1 MKIGEVANETGLSI
15 SNIRFYEK
23 KGLLTPVRKEESGY
37 RDYTA
42 EDVNRL
48 KTILLYRKM
57 GLPIE
62 TIYLVFQGSVSLQVA
77 LERQTQELA
86 KQKEEIIA
94 SLELCQKALKDTNLE
109 KINVDTYL
117 DFVSTEEEK
126 GKQFVEI
133 QEIIDDFTEYTG
145 LRNYVCGNGHVA
157 RFLNNPKVM
166 RVVSAIWLV
175 TCILLPVFVLWDSY
189 KMEGFVSFQLVAF
202 YIMWVI
208 VMLVPFFKYHF
219 VDKNRGARS

>member
-23 KGLLTPVRKEESGY
+23 KGLLAPSRKEESGY

-42 EDVNRL
+42 EDAERL

-62 TIYLVFQGSVSLQVA
+62 TIYLVFQGSIMLAVA
-77 LERQTQELA
+77 LERQTEELR
-86 KQKEEIIA
+86 KQKEEITA
-94 SLELCQKALKDTNLE
+94 SLELCQKALKDTDLE

-117 DFVSTEEEK
+117 DFVASEEEK
-126 GKQFVEI
+126 GNHFVEI

-145 LRNYVCGNGHVA
+145 LRNFVPGNGRVA
-157 RFLNNPKVM
+157 RFLNNPKIM
-166 RVVSAIWLV
+166 RVVSAIWLI
-175 TCILLPVFVLWDSY
+175 TCILLPIFVMLESY
-189 KMEGFVSFQLVAF
+189 TSEGFVSFQLVVF

-208 VMLVPFFKYHF
+208 IMLVPFFKYHF
-219 VDKNRGARS
+219 VDKNRGDK

>member
-23 KGLLTPVRKEESGY
+23 KGLLAPSRKEESGY

-62 TIYLVFQGSVSLQVA
+62 TIYLVFRGSITLEVA
-77 LERQTQELA
+77 LERQTEELR
-86 KQKEEIIA
+86 KQKEEISA
-94 SLELCQKALKDTNLE
+94 SLELCQKVLKDTNL
-109 KINVDTYL
+109 KTINVDTYL
-117 DFVSTEEEK
+117 DFVASEEEK
-126 GKQFVEI
+126 GNHFVEI

-145 LRNYVCGNGHVA
+145 LRNYVCGNGRVA
-157 RFLNNPKVM
+157 RLLNNPKVL
-166 RVVSAIWLV
+166 RVVSVVWLI
-175 TCILLPVFVLWDSY
+175 TCILLPIFVMIESY
-189 KMEGFVSFQLVAF
+189 ASDGYVSFQLIAF
-202 YIMWVI
+202 YVMWAFI
-208 VMLVPFFKYHF
+208 MLVPFFKYHF
-219 VDKNRGARS
+219 VDKNRGDK

>member
-23 KGLLTPVRKEESGY
+23 KGLLAPSRKEESGY

-48 KTILLYRKM
+48 KMILLYRKM

-62 TIYLVFQGSVSLQVA
+62 TIYLVFQGSITLAVA
-77 LERQTQELA
+77 LERQIEELR
-86 KQKEEIIA
+86 KQKEEITA

-117 DFVSTEEEK
+117 DFVAAEEEK
-126 GKQFVEI
+126 GNHFVEI
-133 QEIIDDFTEYTG
+133 QEILDDFTEYTG
-145 LRNYVCGNGHVA
+145 LRNFVLGNGVVA
-157 RFLNNPKVM
+157 RFINNPKVM
-166 RVVSAIWLV
+166 RAVSAVWLI
-175 TCILLPVFVLWDSY
+175 TCILLPIFVMLESY
-189 KMEGFVSFQLVAF
+189 ASDGYVSFQLIAF
-202 YIMWVI
+202 YAMWAFI
-208 VMLVPFFKYHF
+208 MLVPFFKYHF
-219 VDKNRGARS
+219 VDKNRGDK

>member
-23 KGLLTPVRKEESGY
+23 KGLLAPSRKEESGY

-42 EDVNRL
+42 EEVNRL

-62 TIYLVFQGSVSLQVA
+62 TIYLVFQGSVSLKVA
-77 LERQTQELA
+77 LERQTQELV
-86 KQKEEIIA
+86 KQKEEIMA
-94 SLELCQKALKDTNLE
+94 SLELCQKALKDTSLE

-117 DFVSTEEEK
+117 DFVRAEEEK
-126 GKQFVEI
+126 GKHFVEI

-145 LRNYVCGNGHVA
+145 LRNYVCGSGRVA
-157 RFLNNPKVM
+157 RFINNPKVM
-166 RVVSAIWLV
+166 RVLSAIWLI
-175 TCILLPVFVLWDSY
+175 TCILLPIFVMLESY
-189 KMEGFVSFQLVAF
+189 TSEGFVSFQLVAF
-202 YIMWVI
+202 YIMWAI
-208 VMLVPFFKYHF
+208 IMLVPFFKYHF
-219 VDKNRGARS
+219 VDKNRGDN

>member
-23 KGLLTPVRKEESGY
+23 KGLLAPSRKEESGY

-62 TIYLVFQGSVSLQVA
+62 TIYLVLQGTVSFKVA
-77 LERQTQELA
+77 LERQTQELV

-94 SLELCQKALKDTNLE
+94 SLELCQKALKDTNCSQL
-109 KINVDTYL
+109 NVDTYL
-117 DFVSTEEEK
+117 EYIAEEEEK

-133 QEIIDDFTEYTG
+133 KEIIDDFTEYTG
-145 LRNYVCGNGHVA
+145 MRDFVQGNSCMS
-157 RFLNNPKVM
+157 RFFRNPKVM
-166 RVVSAIWLV
+166 QIISAIWLM
-175 TCILLPVFVLWDSY
+175 TCILLPIFVMIESY
-189 KMEGFVSFQLVAF
+189 ISDGFVPFQLVGF
-202 YIMWVI
+202 YLIWIM

-219 VDKNRGARS
+219 VDKNRGDK

>member
-23 KGLLTPVRKEESGY
+23 KGLLAPARKEESGY

-62 TIYLVFQGSVSLQVA
+62 TIYLVFQGSVSLKVA
-77 LERQTQELA
+77 LERQTQELV
-86 KQKEEIIA
+86 KQKDEITA
-94 SLELCQKALKDTNLE
+94 SLELCQKALKDTDLE
-109 KINVDTYL
+109 NINVDTYL
-117 DFVSTEEEK
+117 DFVASEEEK
-126 GKQFVEI
+126 GNHFVGI

-145 LRNYVCGNGHVA
+145 LRNYVCGNGRVA
-157 RFLNNPKVM
+157 RFFNNPKVM
-166 RVVSAIWLV
+166 RVLSAIWLI
-175 TCILLPVFVLWDSY
+175 TCILLPIFVMLESY
-189 KMEGFVSFQLVAF
+189 TSDGDVSFQLIAF
-202 YIMWVI
+202 YIMWTFI
-208 VMLVPFFKYHF
+208 MLVPFFKYHF
-219 VDKNRGARS
+219 VDKNRGDN

>member
-23 KGLLTPVRKEESGY
+23 KGLLAPSRKEESGY

-62 TIYLVFQGSVSLQVA
+62 TIYLVFQGSVSLKVA
-77 LERQTQELA
+77 LERQTQELV
-86 KQKEEIIA
+86 KRKDEITA
-94 SLELCQKALKDTNLE
+94 SLELCQKALKDTDLE

-117 DFVSTEEEK
+117 DFVASEEEK
-126 GKQFVEI
+126 GNHFVEI

-145 LRNYVCGNGHVA
+145 LRNYICGNGRIT
-157 RFLNNPKVM
+157 RFINNPKVM
-166 RVVSAIWLV
+166 RVVSAVWLM
-175 TCILLPVFVLWDSY
+175 TCILLPIFVMIESY
-189 KMEGFVSFQLVAF
+189 TSDGYVSFQLIAF
-202 YIMWVI
+202 YVMWAFI
-208 VMLVPFFKYHF
+208 MLVPFFKYHF
-219 VDKNRGARS
+219 VDKNRGDN

>member
-23 KGLLTPVRKEESGY
+23 KGLLAPSRKEESGY

-42 EDVNRL
+42 EEVNRL

-62 TIYLVFQGSVSLQVA
+62 TIYLVFQGSVSLKVA
-77 LERQTQELA
+77 LERQTQELV
-86 KQKEEIIA
+86 KQKAEIIA
-94 SLELCQKALKDTNLE
+94 SLELCQKALKDIDLE

-117 DFVSTEEEK
+117 DFVATEEEK
-126 GKQFVEI
+126 GRHFVEI

-145 LRNYVCGNGHVA
+145 LRNYVCGNGRVA
-157 RFLNNPKVM
+157 RFLNNPKIM
-166 RVVSAIWLV
+166 RVVSAIWLI
-175 TCILLPVFVLWDSY
+175 TCILLPIFVMLESY
-189 KMEGFVSFQLVAF
+189 TSEGFVSFQLVAF
-202 YIMWVI
+202 YIMWAI
-208 VMLVPFFKYHF
+208 IMLVPFFKYHF
-219 VDKNRGARS
+219 VDKNRGDN

>member
-23 KGLLTPVRKEESGY
+23 KGLLAPSRKEESGY

-62 TIYLVFQGSVSLQVA
+62 TIYLVFQGSISLEVA
-77 LERQTQELA
+77 LERQTEELR
-86 KQKEEIIA
+86 KQKEEITT
-94 SLELCQKALKDTNLE
+94 SLELCQKVLKDTNLE
-109 KINVDTYL
+109 TINVDTYL
-117 DFVSTEEEK
+117 DFVTAEEEK
-126 GKQFVEI
+126 GNHFVEI

-145 LRNYVCGNGHVA
+145 LRNYVCGNG
-157 RFLNNPKVM
+157 RITRLLNNPKVM
-166 RVVSAIWLV
+166 RAVSAVWLI
-175 TCILLPVFVLWDSY
+175 TCILLPIFVMVESY
-189 KMEGFVSFQLVAF
+189 TRDGYVSFQLIAF
-202 YIMWVI
+202 YVMWAFI
-208 VMLVPFFKYHF
+208 MLVPFFKYHF
-219 VDKNRGARS
+219 VDKNRGDK

>member
-23 KGLLTPVRKEESGY
+23 KELLAPARKEESGY

-62 TIYLVFQGSVSLQVA
+62 TIYLVFQGSITLELA
-77 LERQTQELA
+77 LERQTEELQ
-86 KQKEEIIA
+86 KQREEITA
-94 SLELCQKALKDTNLE
+94 SLDLCQKVLNDTNLE

-117 DFVSTEEEK
+117 NVVAEEEEK
-126 GKQFVEI
+126 GNHFIEI

-145 LRNYVCGNGHVA
+145 LRNFVPGKGCVA

-166 RVVSAIWLV
+166 RVLSAIWLI
-175 TCILLPVFVLWDSY
+175 TCILLPIFVMLESY
-189 KMEGFVSFQLVAF
+189 TSDGFVSFQLIAF
-202 YIMWVI
+202 YIMWTFI
-208 VMLVPFFKYHF
+208 MLVPFFKYHF
-219 VDKNRGARS
+219 VDKNRGDK

>member
-23 KGLLTPVRKEESGY
+23 KGLLAPSRKEESGY

-42 EDVNRL
+42 EEVNRL

-62 TIYLVFQGSVSLQVA
+62 TIYLVFQGSVSLKVA
-77 LERQTQELA
+77 LERQTQELV

-94 SLELCQKALKDTNLE
+94 SLELCQKALKDIDLE

-117 DFVSTEEEK
+117 DFVATEEEK
-126 GKQFVEI
+126 GKHFVEI

-145 LRNYVCGNGHVA
+145 LRNYVCGNGRVA
-157 RFLNNPKVM
+157 RFLNNPKIM
-166 RVVSAIWLV
+166 RVVSAIWLI
-175 TCILLPVFVLWDSY
+175 TCILLPIFVMLESY
-189 KMEGFVSFQLVAF
+189 TSEGFVSFQLVAF
-202 YIMWVI
+202 YIMWAI
-208 VMLVPFFKYHF
+208 IMLVPFFKYHF
-219 VDKNRGARS
+219 VDKNRGDN